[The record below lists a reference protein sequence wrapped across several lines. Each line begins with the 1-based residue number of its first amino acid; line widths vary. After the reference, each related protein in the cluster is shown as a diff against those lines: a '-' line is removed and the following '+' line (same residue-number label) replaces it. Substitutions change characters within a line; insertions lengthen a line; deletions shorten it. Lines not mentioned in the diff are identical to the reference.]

1 MKTQHQH
8 KLHHPGLWTA
18 ENTAPSFQ
26 LDAKSTQDAIDVDN
40 LSPVV
45 QQALQQ
51 KPSQWV
57 TVIGGDKDVI
67 QQLIA
72 CGVAESQIRWLRSH
86 SAERCEWA
94 LEQALLAGTS
104 SMVIGYLD
112 SVSNRTWQRA
122 RMASKLSETQYFLF
136 DKNTLTSHLH

>member
-1 MKTQHQH
+1 MKTQYQH
-8 KLHHPGLWTA
+8 KLSHPGLWTA
-18 ENTAPSFQ
+18 ENAASPLQ
-26 LDAKSTQDAIDVDN
+26 LDALKATDSIDVDN
-40 LSPVV
+40 LSPAI
-45 QQALQQ
+45 QQALQH

-57 TVIGGDKDVI
+57 TVIGGDKELI

-72 CGVAESQIRWLRSH
+72 CGVAESQIRWLRSD
-86 SAERCEWA
+86 SSERCEWA

-104 SMVIGYLD
+104 SIVIGYLD

-122 RMASKLSETQYFLF
+122 RMASKLSKTQYFLF

>member
-1 MKTQHQH
+1 MKTQYQH
-8 KLHHPGLWTA
+8 KLSHPGLWTA
-18 ENTAPSFQ
+18 DNAASTLQ
-26 LDAKSTQDAIDVDN
+26 LDALKATGSIDVDN
-40 LSPVV
+40 LSPAI
-45 QQALQQ
+45 QQALQS

-57 TVIGGDKDVI
+57 TVIGGDKGII

-72 CGVAESQIRWLRSH
+72 CGVAESQIRWLRSD
-86 SAERCEWA
+86 SSERCEWA

-122 RMASKLSETQYFLF
+122 RMASKLSKTQYFLF

>member
-26 LDAKSTQDAIDVDN
+26 LDAKNTQDA
-40 LSPVV
+40 
-45 QQALQQ
+45 
-51 KPSQWV
+51 
-57 TVIGGDKDVI
+57 
-67 QQLIA
+67 
-72 CGVAESQIRWLRSH
+72 
-86 SAERCEWA
+86 
-94 LEQALLAGTS
+94 S

-112 SVSNRTWQRA
+112 SVSNRTCQRA

>member
-1 MKTQHQH
+1 MKTQYQN

-18 ENTAPSFQ
+18 ESAAPSFQ
-26 LDAKSTQDAIDVDN
+26 LDTKNTQEAIDVDS

-57 TVIGGDKDVI
+57 TVIGGDKNVI

-86 SAERCEWA
+86 SVERCEWA

>member
-1 MKTQHQH
+1 MKTQYQH
-8 KLHHPGLWTA
+8 KLSHPGLWTA
-18 ENTAPSFQ
+18 EGSASSFRLETQKATETPST
-26 LDAKSTQDAIDVDN
+26 DS
-40 LSPVV
+40 LSPAV
-45 QQALQQ
+45 QQALQL

-57 TVIGGDKDVI
+57 TVIGGDKDLI

-86 SAERCEWA
+86 SPERCEWA

-122 RMASKLSETQYFLF
+122 KMASKLSETQYFLF

>member
-1 MKTQHQH
+1 MKTQYQH

-18 ENTAPSFQ
+18 ESAAPSFQ
-26 LDAKSTQDAIDVDN
+26 LDAKNTQDGIDVDN

-112 SVSNRTWQRA
+112 SISNRTWQRA

>member
-1 MKTQHQH
+1 MLSETER
-8 KLHHPGLWTA
+8 PY
-18 ENTAPSFQ
+18 ENSTSAQITSPRS
-26 LDAKSTQDAIDVDN
+26 LDCRKYSAIV
-40 LSPVV
+40 PVV

-51 KPSQWV
+51 KPSQWG

>member
-1 MKTQHQH
+1 MKTQYQS

-18 ENTAPSFQ
+18 ENAAPSFQ
-26 LDAKSTQDAIDVDN
+26 LDAKNSQDSIDVDS

-57 TVIGGDKDVI
+57 TVIGGDKNVI

-72 CGVAESQIRWLRSH
+72 CGVADSQIRWLRSN
-86 SAERCEWA
+86 SEERCEWA

-104 SMVIGYLD
+104 SIVIGYLD

-122 RMASKLSETQYFLF
+122 KMASKLSETQYFLF

>member
-18 ENTAPSFQ
+18 ENTAQSFQ
-26 LDAKSTQDAIDVDN
+26 LDAKNTQDAIDVDK

>member
-1 MKTQHQH
+1 MKTQYQS

-18 ENTAPSFQ
+18 ENAAPSFRLKAQ
-26 LDAKSTQDAIDVDN
+26 NTQNAIDVDS

-57 TVIGGDKDVI
+57 TVIGGDKNMI
-67 QQLIA
+67 QELIA
-72 CGVAESQIRWLRSH
+72 CGVAESQIRWLRNN

>member
-1 MKTQHQH
+1 MKTQYQQ

-18 ENTAPSFQ
+18 EAPVSPFPV
-26 LDAKSTQDAIDVDN
+26 DAKSSQDSFDVDS

-51 KPSQWV
+51 KPSQWI
-57 TVIGGDKDVI
+57 TVIGGDKNVI

-112 SVSNRTWQRA
+112 SVSSRTWQRA
-122 RMASKLSETQYFLF
+122 KMASKLSETQYFLF